1 MNNIINI
8 TMRDIQTAFNNASN
22 KGLMNKPEEYM
33 YMYTKH
39 NSDFFKHKETRDYVS
54 VFNDRTIYLKTGG

>member
-33 YMYTKH
+33 YMYTKTYEDG
-39 NSDFFKHKETRDYVS
+39 STYDVFKNIMTRRHETVA
-54 VFNDRTIYLKTGG
+54 I